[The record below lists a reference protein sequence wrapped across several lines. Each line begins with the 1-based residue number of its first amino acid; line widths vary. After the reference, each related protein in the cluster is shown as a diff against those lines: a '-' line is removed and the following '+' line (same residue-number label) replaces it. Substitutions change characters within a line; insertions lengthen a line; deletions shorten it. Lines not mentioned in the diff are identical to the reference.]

1 MTPEQ
6 WKQFSSKERKFKE
19 YQRALDYSM
28 GYMQSLRDQGLKV
41 GDGHYNDCSYTQMEI
56 IRYAREI
63 FTKDLKGN
71 SFIYD

>member
-1 MTPEQ
+1 MTPKQ
-6 WKQFSSKERKFKE
+6 WIQFTSKERSFKD

-56 IRYAREI
+56 LRCAREI
-63 FTKDLKGN
+63 FKKDLKGN
-71 SFIYD
+71 SFMF